1 MPKDVYWLWFM
12 EKMLKARVF
21 ISTDIS
27 KVGFNSPQNQQK
39 LNENKPFVES
49 IPRSVK
55 NFWE

>member
-1 MPKDVYWLWFM
+1 M